1 MHLQLI
7 LYTYRKLQPSK
18 WKILYQ
24 NNVQLFVSFCCCEI
38 LLSLEYTQKYHVWV
52 IVLQCHED
60 VMLNVYEYWKLRWS
74 LFPAWN
80 KLWRCKPCYT
90 EGLHPTGAVRN
101 MNIAFTPGHI
111 PESPWQESPVSL
123 LRLFCFK
130 CDPLNGLL
138 PCLCQLDPPGVPKCK
153 ATVSRQKTRKSD
165 SKTCPCDST
174 GVLLLPHPDAFWKWQ
189 NFLITRRTKALLR
202 ALMNSSHDAGT
213 VMLSVKVWTASV
225 SQH

>member
-18 WKILYQ
+18 WNILYQ

-38 LLSLEYTQKYHVWV
+38 LLSLEYTQKYVWV

-101 MNIAFTPGHI
+101 MNMAHLHLGTPQRAPGRSPLCLCWDCFALNVI
-111 PESPWQESPVSL
+111 PSMVSCLASANWILQGCQNVKQQWAGKKPESLIQRHVPVTAQVFYSHPIL
-123 LRLFCFK
+123 MLFGSDRISSSQGRQRPCS
-130 CDPLNGLL
+130 GLWW
-138 PCLCQLDPPGVPKCK
+138 
-153 ATVSRQKTRKSD
+153 T
-165 SKTCPCDST
+165 
-174 GVLLLPHPDAFWKWQ
+174 PHMMQ
-189 NFLITRRTKALLR
+189 
-202 ALMNSSHDAGT
+202 
-213 VMLSVKVWTASV
+213 V
-225 SQH
+225 Q